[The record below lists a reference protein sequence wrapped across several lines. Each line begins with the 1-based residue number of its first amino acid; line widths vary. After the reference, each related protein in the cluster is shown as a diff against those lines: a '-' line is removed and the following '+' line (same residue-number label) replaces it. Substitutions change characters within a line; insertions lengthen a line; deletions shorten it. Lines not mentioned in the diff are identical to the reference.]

1 MLNNKKKVKSLKSI
15 KSHSHFVEEEPNI
28 DDICVRM
35 QSTNV
40 KTTDNMNYERENT
53 ITPKKENSKCSTH
66 KSNSSSLVSN
76 SLSANKHSVNF
87 IEKFPSM

>member
-40 KTTDNMNYERENT
+40 KTTDNMNYES
-53 ITPKKENSKCSTH
+53 TPKKENSKCSTH